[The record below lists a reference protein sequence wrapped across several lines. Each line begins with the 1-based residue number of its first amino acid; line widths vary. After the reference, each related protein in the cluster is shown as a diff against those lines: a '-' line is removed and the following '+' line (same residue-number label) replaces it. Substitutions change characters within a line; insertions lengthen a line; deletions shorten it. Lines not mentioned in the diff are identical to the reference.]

1 MRNMSV
7 AATIALAAII
17 AIPGASYAA
26 SKLAYAITHKSAT
39 DSNTC
44 TGGGCT
50 AQNPDRVTQPCNG
63 SNCYKRTRKHKSSSN
78 TSRSDTSK

>member
-1 MRNMSV
+1 MRKISVV
-7 AATIALAAII
+7 AAIALAAIV

-26 SKLAYAITHKSAT
+26 SKKSSA
-39 DSNTC
+39 DPASC

-63 SNCYKRTRKHKSSSN
+63 ASCYKKTRKHKAAAASQP
-78 TSRSDTSK
+78 SDSPPK